1 MEILARPAAG
11 REVAAGDFADIAA
24 ANVSSVQWADDGQL
38 RVVFDGDLTAAQ
50 QMAVRLRI
58 TSGDVTEEKARVAA
72 AAFLAIDAPTA
83 AQTLAQVKR
92 LTRLLLTLDD
102 A

>member
-11 REVAAGDFADIAA
+11 REVAAGDFSDIAPA
-24 ANVSSVQWADDGQL
+24 KVSAVEWADDGQL
-38 RVVFDGDLTAAQ
+38 RVVFDGDLTVAQ

-58 TSGDVTEEKARVAA
+58 TSGDVAEEKARVAA